1 MEMSAYLGRKGVPV
15 ALAVPF
21 DAKQSY
27 ATPSNVGRLL
37 NLTHTGY
44 GYMSRG
50 AGFQGS
56 LSNVDVSRDPSI
68 DHLNIEKSPRLHSQ
82 VLAAVLAVVGKGGG
96 TDSGKNGVTKPGDPT
111 QAPAKPTD
119 GVNQ

>member
-1 MEMSAYLGRKGVPV
+1 
-15 ALAVPF
+15 VPF

-50 AGFQGS
+50 AGFQGP

-68 DHLNIEKSPRLHSQ
+68 DHLNIDKSPRLHSQ
-82 VLAAVLAVVGKGGG
+82 VLAAILAVVGQGGG
-96 TDSGKNGVTKPGDPT
+96 TDSGKNGVTKPTD
-111 QAPAKPTD
+111 PAKTPAKRTD
-119 GVNQ
+119 GVN